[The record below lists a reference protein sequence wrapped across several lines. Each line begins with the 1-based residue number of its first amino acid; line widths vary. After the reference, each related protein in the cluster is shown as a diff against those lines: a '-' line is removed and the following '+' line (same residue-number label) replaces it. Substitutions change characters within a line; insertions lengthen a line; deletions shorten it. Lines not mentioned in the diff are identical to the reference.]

1 VTSVAYNQFAVPD
14 VPTLATI
21 GEKRIFFWS
30 FRLEG
35 ERTRDQSWV
44 LSKALADYNGKR
56 EKSMSSG
63 LFLGPDV
70 LVTGSYDGEMY
81 IWDRTKLVDIIKAHS
96 GPIFE
101 IKLNMREKSFITC
114 SSDGLAKIWLTKPGA
129 TLQEIA
135 EVLVVSAVLTHVS
148 IMDDSRQSLGYL
160 MLKPHETLED
170 ARKLIQ
176 NSSKSEVFIDHRI
189 REITEGGNL
198 KFLFVTGETE
208 SAMYRTVCETDS
220 LAF

>member
-1 VTSVAYNQFAVPD
+1 MAYNQFAVQD

-21 GEKRIFFWS
+21 GEERIFFWS

-35 ERTRDQSWV
+35 ERTRDESWM
-44 LSKALADYNGKR
+44 LSKALADYQGKQ

-63 LFLGPDV
+63 EFLGPAV
-70 LVTGSYDGEMY
+70 LVSGSYDGELY
-81 IWDRTKLVDIIKAHS
+81 IWDRTQLVDIIKAHS

-101 IKLNMREKSFITC
+101 IKLNARENSFITC
-114 SSDGLAKIWLTKPGA
+114 SSDGLAKIWLTKPGG
-129 TLQEIA
+129 TLQEIT

-160 MLKPHETLED
+160 MLQPHETLED
-170 ARKLIQ
+170 VRTLIQ
-176 NSSKSEVFIDHRI
+176 NSSRSDIFVDHRI

-198 KFLFVTGETE
+198 TFLFVTGV
-208 SAMYRTVCETDS
+208 SKLAMRMIVWETDFFAS
-220 LAF
+220 